1 MQLIILDFIRRRWWI
16 FPLVA
21 GFAILG
27 MATAQSMV
35 FTHLV
40 IIVLIFDAQRG
51 LLRTVRPLPVS
62 RRSQAAAWWFIGV
75 LLAPLVTFFALPIGA
90 LISHAVSKPRMLPI
104 PTVDAALPYAF
115 VLAPDY
121 FAPWFSAGISAWV
134 SLGYAAFCFLLC
146 IGLPTR
152 PASSGLETF
161 WQGVFGGLWGLSFS
175 GPMLFMFVLPKNP
188 GAILPWHWVLF
199 ALVPVLLVLSFIG
212 APDMM
217 ARRMFALSAA
227 GKPGAS
233 GAPHIERGGLTGIP
247 LLITSAMGRVLTLL
261 ALIFVMQML
270 FNRWIGLGAVGADRA
285 SFGQLAAFAVIFGAL
300 AGATAGLRVLRV
312 LPLSTA
318 QLALLLLSIP
328 AALGFI
334 CGSFI
339 TIVGG
344 FSDPPWSVFV
354 ALLARIFVIAGAG
367 GLALTAWL
375 HTTSGGRFVGFA
387 LVAMLPS
394 SAVLFIPQFSIW
406 LLLGGG
412 ASLVAAYLL
421 LVRGLRNSSAFYQ
434 ARSFFG
440 INIGQQLVGR

>member
-1 MQLIILDFIRRRWWI
+1 MQLIILDFIRRRWWL

-21 GFAILG
+21 VFAILG
-27 MATAQSMV
+27 MATAQSMI
-35 FTHLV
+35 FTHLA

-51 LLRTVRPLPVS
+51 LLRAVRPLPVS
-62 RRSQAAAWWFIGV
+62 RRSQASAWWFIGV

-90 LISHAVSKPRMLPI
+90 LISAATIRPRLFPI
-104 PTVDAALPYAF
+104 PSVDAALPYTF
-115 VLAPDY
+115 VLAPDH

-134 SLGYAAFCFLLC
+134 GLGYAAFCFLLC
-146 IGLPTR
+146 IGLPNR
-152 PASSGLETF
+152 PASSRLESI

-188 GAILPWHWVLF
+188 GAIQPWHWVLF

-217 ARRMFALSAA
+217 ARRMFALNAA
-227 GKPGAS
+227 GKPAAD
-233 GAPHIERGGLTGIP
+233 APPTERGGLTGIP
-247 LLITSAMGRVLTLL
+247 LLLTSAIGRTVAFL

-270 FNRWIGLGAVGADRA
+270 FGRWIGIGGVAADRA
-285 SFGQLAAFAVIFGAL
+285 SFGQLAGFAIFFGAL
-300 AGATAGLRVLRV
+300 AAAMPGLRVLRV

-344 FSDPPWSVFV
+344 FSDPPWSVLV
-354 ALLARIFVIAGAG
+354 ALLARVFVIAGAG

-375 HTTSGGRFVGFA
+375 HTTSGARLVGFA
-387 LVAMLPS
+387 LVAMIPS
-394 SAVLFIPQFSIW
+394 SAVHFIPQFSIW
-406 LLLGGG
+406 LLLGGS

-421 LVRGLRNSSAFYQ
+421 LVRGLRKSSAFYQ
-434 ARSFFG
+434 PRTIFG